1 MIFVII
7 NLMRC
12 MAEMREF
19 EREQDYPY
27 SNSRLLPRIS
37 GKHFSYFFLLRLF
50 HSVTVRFAREPL
62 PRKVP
67 DGCMGWNEN
76 VSAGI

>member
-19 EREQDYPY
+19 EREHDYPY

-37 GKHFSYFFLLRLF
+37 AKHFSYFFAPF
-50 HSVTVRFAREPL
+50 
-62 PRKVP
+62 VP
-67 DGCMGWNEN
+67 FCDCE
-76 VSAGI
+76 IC